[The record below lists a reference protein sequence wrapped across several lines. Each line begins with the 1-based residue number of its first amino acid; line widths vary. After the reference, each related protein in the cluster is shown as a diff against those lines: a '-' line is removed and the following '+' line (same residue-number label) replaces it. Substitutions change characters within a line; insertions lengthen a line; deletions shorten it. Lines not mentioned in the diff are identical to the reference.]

1 MSRVLSDG
9 LHKLKLTEHVE
20 HKLRSSTSSSSTY
33 FSHKH
38 STHLPAPL
46 QTYLTT
52 HSSGVTSD
60 VNKDLT
66 LKAKDRTKDLTLKA
80 KDRTKDWNLVLK
92 DNQGPRT
99 KAKDNITGC
108 HPCSIINW
116 FLSLEITNH
125 SLQRP
130 SLYLWK
136 ELTSWI
142 TSSASQ

>member
-20 HKLRSSTSSSSTY
+20 HKLRSLTY

-80 KDRTKDWNLVLK
+80 KDRTKD
-92 DNQGPRT
+92 
-99 KAKDNITGC
+99 
-108 HPCSIINW
+108 
-116 FLSLEITNH
+116 
-125 SLQRP
+125 
-130 SLYLWK
+130 
-136 ELTSWI
+136 
-142 TSSASQ
+142 